1 MHKKERGD
9 NMRVLAIGCHPDDL
23 EIGCGGTLRAYVERG
38 DEVYMCHVAN
48 GNRGHKII
56 KPDELRVM
64 RHQEAENAANKIGAT
79 RVYDLDIPDLEVNAA
94 DMSQKRKLIRVIK
107 EVKPD
112 VIITHAPQD
121 YMQDHREVSQLVFD
135 AEFGASIDHIE
146 EDLEAVE
153 IAPLYYM
160 DTLAGI
166 DFNPHEYVDVTD
178 HIDTKLDALACHE
191 SQIKWMKEHDGIDFL
206 DFVKTCAKYRGLQ
219 AGVPFAEGFQ
229 ICNSWPR
236 AVTKRLLP

>member
-1 MHKKERGD
+1 
-9 NMRVLAIGCHPDDL
+9 MRVLAIGCHPDDL
-23 EIGCGGTLRAYVERG
+23 EIGCGGTLRAYVKRG

-56 KPDELRVM
+56 KPDELREI
-64 RHQEAENAANKIGAT
+64 RHQEAENAANKIGAK
-79 RVYDLDIPDLEVNAA
+79 RVYDLDISDLEVNAT
-94 DMSQKRKLIRVIK
+94 DMNQKRKLIRVIK
-107 EVKPD
+107 EIKPD

-160 DTLAGI
+160 DTLAGV

-178 HIDTKLDALACHE
+178 HIDTKLEALACHE

-219 AGVPFAEGFQ
+219 AGVPFAEGFR

>member
-1 MHKKERGD
+1 
-9 NMRVLAIGCHPDDL
+9 MRILAIGCHPDDL
-23 EIGCGGTLRAYVERG
+23 EIGCGGTLRAYVGRG

-56 KPDELRVM
+56 KPDELRAI
-64 RHQEAENAANKIGAT
+64 RHQEAENAANKIGAI

-94 DMSQKRKLIRVIK
+94 DMSQKRKLIRIIK

-178 HIDTKLDALACHE
+178 YIDTKLEALTCHE

-219 AGVPFAEGFQ
+219 AGVPFAEGFR